1 MRRRTNACLP
11 GARQYDQYFRQQG
24 QGQQAQS
31 IVSLRKKA
39 RRSKLSRS
47 VERHVKYV
55 GLSVVFTE
63 GRTMC
68 NTVARRKNRVNKANC
83 LERREKD
90 GGKHRRP
97 KAARM
102 QQTLRARNTC
112 RVVNAVV
119 DAESLELPTYAL

>member
-63 GRTMC
+63 G
-68 NTVARRKNRVNKANC
+68 AN
-83 LERREKD
+83 
-90 GGKHRRP
+90 
-97 KAARM
+97 
-102 QQTLRARNTC
+102 
-112 RVVNAVV
+112 
-119 DAESLELPTYAL
+119 DA

>member
-1 MRRRTNACLP
+1 MKNAHPFGVCVCFEPCFVTRGAFDRMGWNVPLYFSFLKGSFLSDCMRRRTNACLP

-63 GRTMC
+63 G
-68 NTVARRKNRVNKANC
+68 AN
-83 LERREKD
+83 
-90 GGKHRRP
+90 
-97 KAARM
+97 
-102 QQTLRARNTC
+102 
-112 RVVNAVV
+112 
-119 DAESLELPTYAL
+119 DA